1 MSRTI
6 YEVPRRVSQVELRLP
21 SRQAKCLS
29 CRESKGMECL
39 PDRSPHQGGAG
50 SRFLLVGEAGTEHGM
65 SALGLFPCGLVLNDV
80 PVFSQQTVLNANNVY
95 RNPVD
100 W

>member
-1 MSRTI
+1 MHSSLVGIIEETKS
-6 YEVPRRVSQVELRLP
+6 EADDRL
-21 SRQAKCLS
+21 
-29 CRESKGMECL
+29 
-39 PDRSPHQGGAG
+39 SPHGGDNSPVVIVFTSAPQRPDG
-50 SRFLLVGEAGTEHGM
+50 QPLLVKLVGKAGAEHGM

-100 W
+100 R